1 LGAASELVILMQV
14 SCIRIGS
21 HFLGFYGAF
30 WLKCKELLNSAS
42 AAMVSEGAVK
52 VMLKYS

>member
-1 LGAASELVILMQV
+1 MQV

-21 HFLGFYGAF
+21 NFLGFYEAF

-52 VMLKYS
+52 VMLKYSQ

>member
-1 LGAASELVILMQV
+1 MQV

-21 HFLGFYGAF
+21 NFLGFYGAF